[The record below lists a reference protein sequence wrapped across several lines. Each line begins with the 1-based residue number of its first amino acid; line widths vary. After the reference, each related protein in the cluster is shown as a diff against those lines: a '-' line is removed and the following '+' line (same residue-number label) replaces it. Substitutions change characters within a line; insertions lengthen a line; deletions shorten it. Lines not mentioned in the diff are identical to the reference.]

1 MTQGAVKKKKETLET
16 MYFTCFIISKSC
28 LEPEE
33 ILSQSNN

>member
-1 MTQGAVKKKKETLET
+1 MMRGLVKKPLEA
-16 MYFTCFIISKSC
+16 MYFTRFIISKSC